1 LLAWTAALGIALEVA
16 LGPSAAKHALARTM
30 AAVTKAAV
38 DDREEVIACRKALPR
53 MII

>member
-1 LLAWTAALGIALEVA
+1 MVLEVA
-16 LGPSAAKHALARTM
+16 LGPSAAKHTLPRTM

-38 DDREEVIACRKALPR
+38 DDREEVIACTKALPR